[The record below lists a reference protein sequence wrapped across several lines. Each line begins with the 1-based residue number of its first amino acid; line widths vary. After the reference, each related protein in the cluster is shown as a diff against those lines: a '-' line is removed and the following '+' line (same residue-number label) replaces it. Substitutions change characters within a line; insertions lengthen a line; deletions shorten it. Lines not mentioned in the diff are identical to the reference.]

1 MVTLK
6 EIAEECGVSV
16 STVSNVLNGRNKSSQ
31 ETTDRVMKVVR
42 EREYE
47 PNPLAQGLRSQRTK
61 LIGIIAE
68 DIAQFTT
75 PEIVEGIM
83 KNLEGRGYS
92 TIVSNLRLYARWSD
106 TWYGNEEEHQ
116 SVLRPVLQRMLLMHV
131 DGIIYIAGHAR
142 LIHCF
147 PKNFKTPAVMT
158 YGFASNPDV
167 PSIVLDDEDAAYTI
181 TRYLIEHGH
190 RDIAVIGGMPDNMHT
205 RKRLLGYQRALFEA
219 NILYNTELIRF
230 ANWDMQGGYKEIRAL
245 EGQKFSAVFCMCDR
259 IAGGVYQYLHEK
271 GLRAGEDLSVAG
283 FDNQDISE
291 FFTPGLTTM
300 QLPLSEI
307 GAMAA
312 DCLTDQIEN
321 PKPVPPHQEI
331 PIRCALIE
339 RESVCEVRN

>member
-1 MVTLK
+1 
-6 EIAEECGVSV
+6 
-16 STVSNVLNGRNKSSQ
+16 
-31 ETTDRVMKVVR
+31 
-42 EREYE
+42 
-47 PNPLAQGLRSQRTK
+47 
-61 LIGIIAE
+61 
-68 DIAQFTT
+68 
-75 PEIVEGIM
+75 
-83 KNLEGRGYS
+83 
-92 TIVSNLRLYARWSD
+92 
-106 TWYGNEEEHQ
+106 
-116 SVLRPVLQRMLLMHV
+116 MLLMHV

-245 EGQKFSAVFCMCDR
+245 EGKKFSAVFCMCDR
-259 IAGGVYQYLHEK
+259 IAGGVYQYLYEK

>member
-42 EREYE
+42 ERGYE
-47 PNPLAQGLRSQRTK
+47 PNPLAQGLRSRRTK

-116 SVLRPVLQRMLLMHV
+116 SVLRPVLQRMLLMHA

-147 PKNFKTPAVMT
+147 PENFKTPAVMT

-230 ANWDMQGGYKEIRAL
+230 AN
-245 EGQKFSAVFCMCDR
+245 
-259 IAGGVYQYLHEK
+259 
-271 GLRAGEDLSVAG
+271 
-283 FDNQDISE
+283 
-291 FFTPGLTTM
+291 
-300 QLPLSEI
+300 
-307 GAMAA
+307 
-312 DCLTDQIEN
+312 
-321 PKPVPPHQEI
+321 
-331 PIRCALIE
+331 
-339 RESVCEVRN
+339 